1 MFHVLKNDSRWSFY
15 AVLFMQ
21 KLNSVYQNLYDIES
35 DYELR
40 HTIEKMFIMSRVR
53 FFKNLKGQ
61 RDGAASNL
69 VHQQLRDMFVFDAEY
84 ASPLQSP
91 ENFQMKI
98 SQSSGSELSSECA
111 SD

>member
-53 FFKNLKGQ
+53 FFKNLKEQ
-61 RDGAASNL
+61 
-69 VHQQLRDMFVFDAEY
+69 
-84 ASPLQSP
+84 
-91 ENFQMKI
+91 
-98 SQSSGSELSSECA
+98 
-111 SD
+111 

>member
-1 MFHVLKNDSRWSFY
+1 MDGQRLASTFREHIVFHVLKNDSRWSFY

-53 FFKNLKGQ
+53 FFKNLKDK
-61 RDGAASNL
+61 RDSLNSNL
-69 VHQQLRDMFVFDAEY
+69 VQNQLRDMLALDDEPF
-84 ASPLQSP
+84 SPSL
-91 ENFQMKI
+91 
-98 SQSSGSELSSECA
+98 
-111 SD
+111 